1 MNKENAMKKTL
12 CLILA
17 ALMLSSSFVSC
28 SDNKAE
34 NTPDDTAPAA
44 DTTPTAVPDAETEP
58 ETVEKIS
65 DDLPEITFDGHE
77 YIIYNSNPE
86 TNTWYTTVHVTF
98 EEDTGEPI
106 TSAIFYRN
114 IAVEDRFDIKIT
126 VIEHTAAEAKAVI
139 TAGTAEDMDLVLLD
153 GGEAIGLIQGKM
165 VYDYNTVNYINL
177 DKPYWDQNA
186 RKYLSMAGKY
196 YGGVGDFL
204 TTTLDETVG
213 LFFNRALLDA
223 YQLEDPYE
231 LVDNMKWTLDKF
243 AEMGATVSNDTDGD
257 GKFTDMDRYSLLGL
271 RFNVYPMLI
280 YGTGESY
287 VKKDENDAPYI
298 SISTDRFVSAFE
310 KIVDI
315 CHSDGDH
322 FFYDADVRANT
333 MGLSNNHRVQ
343 EIMFP
348 NDQALFWV
356 ECVCWARELREMEE
370 DFGVVVPPMYDEAQG
385 QYYSFHHGRFFGPQI
400 PVTLTGESLDR
411 CAIILEALNSHSTD
425 TVLKA
430 YYDVSLTNKISRD
443 EETGKHLDL
452 IFDTLTYDT
461 SIVYEIAS
469 IDSGL
474 YTMAS
479 ENKKDIA
486 SYTKKNQKVMKKQI
500 ERIIENIASDDAE

>member
-1 MNKENAMKKTL
+1 MKKTL

-17 ALMLSSSFVSC
+17 ALMLASSFVSC

-34 NTPDDTAPAA
+34 NTPDDTTAAAPIAG
-44 DTTPTAVPDAETEP
+44 DTASAAETEP
-58 ETVEKIS
+58 EVVETIS

-126 VIEHTAAEAKAVI
+126 EVEHTAAEAKAVI
-139 TAGTAEDMDLVLLD
+139 TAGTAEDMDLMLLD

-243 AEMGATVSNDTDGD
+243 AEMGATVSNDTNGD
-257 GKFTDMDRYSLLGL
+257 GKYTDMDRYSLLGL

-298 SISTDRFVSAFE
+298 SISTDRFISAFE
-310 KIVDI
+310 KNRR
-315 CHSDGDH
+315 H
-322 FFYDADVRANT
+322 
-333 MGLSNNHRVQ
+333 L
-343 EIMFP
+343 P
-348 NDQALFWV
+348 
-356 ECVCWARELREMEE
+356 LR
-370 DFGVVVPPMYDEAQG
+370 
-385 QYYSFHHGRFFGPQI
+385 R
-400 PVTLTGESLDR
+400 
-411 CAIILEALNSHSTD
+411 
-425 TVLKA
+425 
-430 YYDVSLTNKISRD
+430 
-443 EETGKHLDL
+443 
-452 IFDTLTYDT
+452 
-461 SIVYEIAS
+461 
-469 IDSGL
+469 
-474 YTMAS
+474 
-479 ENKKDIA
+479 
-486 SYTKKNQKVMKKQI
+486 
-500 ERIIENIASDDAE
+500 

>member
-1 MNKENAMKKTL
+1 MKKTL
-12 CLILA
+12 CMILA
-17 ALMLSSSFVSC
+17 AMMLASAFVSC

-44 DTTPTAVPDAETEP
+44 GDTAASADETVP
-58 ETVEKIS
+58 ETLEEEEVIS

-77 YIIYNSNPE
+77 YKIYNTNPE

-114 IAVEDRFDIKIT
+114 IAVEDRFDVKISE
-126 VIEHTAAEAKAVI
+126 IEHTAAEAKAVI

-153 GGEAIGLIQGKM
+153 GGEAIGLIQSQM

-186 RKYLSMAGKY
+186 RKYLSIANKY

-204 TTTLDETVG
+204 TTTLDETVCM
-213 LFFNRALLDA
+213 FFNRALIDA

-243 AEMGATVSNDTDGD
+243 AEMGATVSNDTNGD
-257 GKFTDMDRYSLLGL
+257 GIFTDQDRYSLLGL

-280 YGTGESY
+280 YGSGESY

-298 SISTDRFVSAFE
+298 SISTDRFTSVFE
-310 KIVDI
+310 KVVDI

-322 FFYDADVRANT
+322 FFYDADITANT
-333 MGLSNNHRVQ
+333 MGLSSNHRVQ

-356 ECVCWARELREMEE
+356 ECICWARELRAMEE
-370 DFGVVVPPMYDEAQG
+370 DFGLVVPPMYNEEQG
-385 QYYSFHHGRFFGPQI
+385 QYYSFHHGRFYGPQI

-411 CAIILEALNSHSTD
+411 CAIILEALNSHSTN

-430 YYDVSLTNKISRD
+430 YYDVSLENKIARD

-452 IFDTLTYDT
+452 IFETLTYDT
-461 SIVYEIAS
+461 SIVYDIAS

-479 ENKKDIA
+479 ENKKDVA
-486 SYTKKNQKVMKKQI
+486 SYAKKNQKIMKKQI
-500 ERIIENIASDDAE
+500 EKIVEKISGMEE

>member
-1 MNKENAMKKTL
+1 MKKTL
-12 CLILA
+12 CMILA
-17 ALMLSSSFVSC
+17 AMMLASAFVSC

-44 DTTPTAVPDAETEP
+44 GDTAASADETVP
-58 ETVEKIS
+58 ETLEEEEVIS

-77 YIIYNSNPE
+77 YKIYNTNPE

-114 IAVEDRFDIKIT
+114 IAVEDRFDVKISE
-126 VIEHTAAEAKAVI
+126 IEHTAAEAKAVI

-153 GGEAIGLIQGKM
+153 GGEAIGLIQSQM
-165 VYDYNTVNYINL
+165 VYDYNTVEYINL

-186 RKYLSMAGKY
+186 RKYLSIANKY

-204 TTTLDETVG
+204 TTTLDETVCM
-213 LFFNRALLDA
+213 FFNRALLDA

-243 AEMGATVSNDTDGD
+243 AEMGATVSNDTNGD
-257 GKFTDMDRYSLLGL
+257 GIFTDQDRYSLLGL

-280 YGTGESY
+280 YGSGESY

-298 SISTDRFVSAFE
+298 SISTDRFTSVFE
-310 KIVDI
+310 KVVDI

-322 FFYDADVRANT
+322 FFYDADITANT
-333 MGLSNNHRVQ
+333 MGLSSNHRVQ

-356 ECVCWARELREMEE
+356 ECICWARELRAMEE
-370 DFGVVVPPMYDEAQG
+370 DFGLVVPPMYNEEQG
-385 QYYSFHHGRFFGPQI
+385 QYYSFHHGRFYGPQI
-400 PVTLTGESLDR
+400 PVTLVGESLDR
-411 CAIILEALNSHSTD
+411 CAIILEALNSHSTN

-430 YYDVSLTNKISRD
+430 YYDVSLENKIARD

-452 IFDTLTYDT
+452 IFETLTYDT
-461 SIVYEIAS
+461 SIVYDIAS

-479 ENKKDIA
+479 ENKKDVA
-486 SYTKKNQKVMKKQI
+486 SYAKKNQKIMKKQI
-500 ERIIENIASDDAE
+500 EKIVEKISGMEE

>member
-1 MNKENAMKKTL
+1 MKKTL
-12 CLILA
+12 CMILA
-17 ALMLSSSFVSC
+17 AMMLASAFVSC

-44 DTTPTAVPDAETEP
+44 GDTAASADETVP
-58 ETVEKIS
+58 ETLEEEEVIS

-77 YIIYNSNPE
+77 YKIYNTNPE

-114 IAVEDRFDIKIT
+114 IAVEDRFDVKISE
-126 VIEHTAAEAKAVI
+126 IEHTAAEAKAVI

-153 GGEAIGLIQGKM
+153 GGEAIGLIQSQM

-186 RKYLSMAGKY
+186 RKYLSIANKY

-204 TTTLDETVG
+204 TTTLDETVCM
-213 LFFNRALLDA
+213 FFNRALIDA

-243 AEMGATVSNDTDGD
+243 AEMGATVSNDTNGD
-257 GKFTDMDRYSLLGL
+257 GIFTDQDRYSLLGL

-280 YGTGESY
+280 YGSGESY

-298 SISTDRFVSAFE
+298 SISTDRFTSVFE
-310 KIVDI
+310 KVVDI

-322 FFYDADVRANT
+322 FFYDADITANT
-333 MGLSNNHRVQ
+333 MGLSSNHRVQ

-356 ECVCWARELREMEE
+356 ECICWARELRAMEE
-370 DFGVVVPPMYDEAQG
+370 DFGLVVPPMYNEEQG
-385 QYYSFHHGRFFGPQI
+385 QYYSFHHGRFYGPQI

-411 CAIILEALNSHSTD
+411 CAIILEALNSHSTN

-430 YYDVSLTNKISRD
+430 YYDVSLENKIARD

-452 IFDTLTYDT
+452 IFETLTYDT
-461 SIVYEIAS
+461 SIVYDIAS

-474 YTMAS
+474 YTMTS
-479 ENKKDIA
+479 ENKKDVA
-486 SYTKKNQKVMKKQI
+486 SYAKKNQKIMKKQI
-500 ERIIENIASDDAE
+500 EKIVEKISGMEE